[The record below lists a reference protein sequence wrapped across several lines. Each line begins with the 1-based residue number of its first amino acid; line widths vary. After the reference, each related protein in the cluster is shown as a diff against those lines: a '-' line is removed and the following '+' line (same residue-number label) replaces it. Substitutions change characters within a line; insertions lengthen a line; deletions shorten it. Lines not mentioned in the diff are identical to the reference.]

1 VLRIEDLVVALID
14 RVPPGAEWAQRPL
27 GRVVIDSREVEPG
40 DCFVALRGEHQDG
53 HEFLSD
59 ALSRGAHVLV
69 AERERVAGLEGCW
82 LLDVRDVPPPLE
94 PPDPAQPLCVLV
106 EDSLEALQE
115 WAAYWRR
122 RHQVRV
128 VGVTG
133 SVGKTTT
140 KEMIY
145 SVLSRH
151 FQTLKSEGNYN
162 NEIGLPLTLL
172 QLTPHHER
180 MVVEMGMY
188 ALGEIAQLAHI
199 AQPIVGVVTNV
210 GPTHLER
217 LGTLE
222 RIAQAKRELVVALP
236 PQGTAILN
244 GDDERVVAM
253 ADYTSARVLYY
264 GLHPECDVW
273 ADDITSQGLE
283 GVRFRLHYG
292 GEVLH
297 VRTPLLGRHSVH
309 TALAAAVVG
318 LVEGESWEEI
328 VAGLQEISEQLR
340 LVALPGP
347 HGSTLLD
354 DTYNASPT
362 STIAALNLLEELP
375 GRKIAV
381 LGDMLELG
389 TYEEEGHRKVG
400 RRALEV
406 VDVLV
411 TVGRLGR
418 IIGEE
423 ALVCGMDKEQV
434 LMVEDNRAAIAHL
447 KRLITTGDVI
457 LVKGSRGMAMEEIV
471 NALAGAPQSGVSN
484 AAGEDRSA

>member
-1 VLRIEDLVVALID
+1 VLRIADLLTGLTGQMPADI
-14 RVPPGAEWAQRPL
+14 EWARKPL
-27 GRVVIDSREVEPG
+27 GPVVIDSREVRPG
-40 DCFVALRGEHQDG
+40 ACFVALHGEHRDG
-53 HEFLSD
+53 HEFLAE
-59 ALSRGAHVLV
+59 ALSRGASAII
-69 AERERVAGLEGCW
+69 AERGRVTHVSGCW
-82 LLDVRDVPPPLE
+82 MLEARHPPSPLA
-94 PPDPAQPLCVLV
+94 PSDPTRPLCLLV
-106 EDSLEALQE
+106 EDSLGALQR

-122 RHQVRV
+122 QHQVRV

-151 FQTLKSEGNYN
+151 FRTLKSEGNYN

-172 QLTPHHER
+172 RLTPHRER
-180 MVVEMGMY
+180 VVVEMGMY
-188 ALGEIAQLAHI
+188 ALGEIAQLAQI
-199 AQPIVGVVTNV
+199 AQPVIGVVTNV

-217 LGTLE
+217 LRTLE
-222 RIAQAKRELVVALP
+222 RIAQAKRELVEALP
-236 PQGTAILN
+236 PKGVAILN
-244 GDDERVVAM
+244 GDDEQVMAM
-253 ADYTSARVLYY
+253 ASHTQARVLCY
-264 GLHPECDVW
+264 GLRAECDVW
-273 ADDITSQGLE
+273 ADGVVSQGLE
-283 GVRFRLHYG
+283 GVRFRLHHG

-309 TALAAAVVG
+309 AALAAATVG
-318 LVEGESWEEI
+318 LAEGESWDEI
-328 VAGLQEISEQLR
+328 VAGLQEIPEHLR

-347 HGSTLLD
+347 QGSILLD
-354 DTYNASPT
+354 DTYNASPA

-389 TYEEEGHRKVG
+389 DFEEEGHRKVG

-406 VDVLV
+406 DLLI

-418 IIGEE
+418 IIGRE
-423 ALVCGMDKEQV
+423 ALAWGMDEAQV
-434 LMVEDNRAAIAHL
+434 LMVNDNQGAITHL
-447 KRLITTGDVI
+447 RRLIERDDVI

-471 NALAGAPQSGVSN
+471 DALVESPESRG
-484 AAGEDRSA
+484 